1 MRCKNQGSDYDDD
14 NIQWTCTA
22 SLPEEFK
29 LGATDVICE
38 GYDSPQDPYIL
49 KGSCGVE
56 YRLILTEKGEERYAR
71 GGVIGGFKPR
81 ISPSA
86 ALFWIVFI
94 VVVAWIIYSAFVAYQ
109 GAPRARRPPRNGGFW
124 GGGWGG
130 GGGGGGGGYNPYDP
144 PPPYPG
150 YPHGKPSSSRG
161 PGFGQ
166 EGWRP
171 GFWTGALSGAAA
183 GYAVGSRGARQ
194 PQPQPRSSWFGDNSS
209 GTGWGVGPSIRP
221 STRSSS
227 SSGSSSRYESTG
239 FGSTSRR

>member
-1 MRCKNQGSDYDDD
+1 MRCKNQGSDYDDE
-14 NIQWTCTA
+14 NVQWTCTA

-56 YRLILTEKGEERYAR
+56 YRLMLTERGEEKY
-71 GGVIGGFKPR
+71 GGSVIGGFQPR
-81 ISPSA
+81 ISRSA

-94 VVVAWIIYSAFVAYQ
+94 VVAAWIIYSATVAYQ

-130 GGGGGGGGYNPYDP
+130 GGGGGGGGNDPYDP

-150 YPHGKPSSSRG
+150 YPGQKPSSSRA

-183 GYAVGSRGARQ
+183 GYAAGSRGARQ
-194 PQPQPRSSWFGDNSS
+194 QQPPPRSNWFGGGNGS
-209 GTGWGVGPSIRP
+209 GSGWGAGPSTQP

-227 SSGSSSRYESTG
+227 SSGSSSRYESMG